1 MHKLFYLFFLFP
13 LSVLAQSNLPF
24 QEFDVHIKPYYSD
37 YMMTSETL
45 PDSSWTVHPLLQVQF
60 IETIPSEFINQ
71 RDTLSLFVNELYC
84 KSLYSPLIFPSVTID
99 YHEKFP
105 IYSFKYAPSPKWKI
119 SEQWKDYAR
128 IRYSYVSMFNLGM
141 NRYLSP
147 TYFMQA
153 DELSYFFARGRGDD
167 KLRLSIDV
175 PDFLFYFRSDKEF
188 ERDTIDC
195 DLRRIT
201 TTVAEAPSLFIM
213 YKLGFWHEQDT
224 VADIPVDLLWE
235 RVDTEHSYV
244 NSDSCK
250 LVYLPPD
257 QKGSVNTGIERLKRV
272 LPVIKK
278 TMASLEKS
286 PNKIEFIVAN
296 MEQKRYELRYSF
308 AFSRRSPAGKG
319 LISISP
325 EDFKQTELVH
335 EIMHLYTP
343 KIADSVSWL
352 TPYERF
358 LLSEALVEYLASYID
373 EVTTSSKSFI
383 EKEKRIEDKGY
394 TSTLASKVSKFKQNI
409 TAEKTEESS
418 NWLYYTYVPY
428 QIHKTAI
435 KCFGGDE
442 KMVQRV
448 VEFLKQCEDQKWEEK
463 QLRPQLDKFKKELG
477 VVL

>member
-1 MHKLFYLFFLFP
+1 MHKLIILFIFFP
-13 LSVLAQSNLPF
+13 LALLAQPF
-24 QEFDVHIKPYYSD
+24 QGFDVHIKPYYSD
-37 YMMTSETL
+37 YLMTSKTL

-60 IETIPSEFINQ
+60 IETIPREFINQ
-71 RDTLSLFVNELYC
+71 RDTLSLYVNQLYR
-84 KSLYSPLIFPSVTID
+84 KSLYGVLIFPSVTID

-105 IYSFKYAPSPKWKI
+105 IYSFEYAPSPKWKI

-128 IRYSYVSMFNLGM
+128 IRYSYVSMFNIGM

-153 DELSYFFARGRGDD
+153 DELSYFFARGCGDD

-188 ERDTIDC
+188 ERDTIDS

-213 YKLGFWHEQDT
+213 YKPGFWHEQDT
-224 VADIPVDLLWE
+224 IADIPVDLLWE
-235 RVDTEHSYV
+235 RVDTEHSYA

-250 LVYLPPD
+250 LVYLPD
-257 QKGSVNTGIERLKRV
+257 DKKESVITGVERLRQ
-272 LPVIKK
+272 VIPMITK
-278 TMASLEKS
+278 TTALLGKS
-286 PNKIEFIVAN
+286 PSKIEFIVSN
-296 MEQKRYELRYSF
+296 MEQKRYELKYIF

-335 EIMHLYTP
+335 EILHLFAPVVLDT
-343 KIADSVSWL
+343 VSWL

-358 LLSEALVEYLASYID
+358 LLSEALVEYIASYMD
-373 EVTTSSKSFI
+373 ETTTSSKSFI

-394 TSTLASKVSKFKQNI
+394 TSTLARKVSKFKQNI
-409 TAEKTEESS
+409 TAGKAEESS

-442 KMVQRV
+442 KMVQKV

>member
-1 MHKLFYLFFLFP
+1 MYKLILLFFLFP
-13 LSVLAQSNLPF
+13 LALLAQSF
-24 QEFDVHIKPYYSD
+24 HGFDVHIKPYYSD

-60 IETIPSEFINQ
+60 IETIPREFINQ
-71 RDTLSLFVNELYC
+71 RDTLSLYVNQLYR
-84 KSLYSPLIFPSVTID
+84 KSLYGALIFPSVTID
-99 YHEKFP
+99 FHEKFP
-105 IYSFKYAPSPKWKI
+105 IYSFEYASSPKWKI

-128 IRYSYVSMFNLGM
+128 IRYSYVSMFNIGM

-213 YKLGFWHEQDT
+213 YKPGFWHEQDT
-224 VADIPVDLLWE
+224 IADIPVDLLWE
-235 RVDTEHSYV
+235 RVDPVRSYC

-250 LVYLPPD
+250 LVYLPD
-257 QKGSVNTGIERLKRV
+257 DKKESVTTGIERLRQV
-272 LPVIKK
+272 LPMITK
-278 TMASLEKS
+278 TTALLGKS
-286 PNKIEFIVAN
+286 PNKIELIVSN
-296 MEQKRYELRYSF
+296 MEQKRYELKYIF

-319 LISISP
+319 LIPISP
-325 EDFKQTELVH
+325 EGFKQTELVH
-335 EIMHLYTP
+335 EILHLFAPVVLDT
-343 KIADSVSWL
+343 VSWL

-358 LLSEALVEYLASYID
+358 LLSEALVEYIASYID
-373 EVTTSSKSFI
+373 ETTTSSKSFI

-463 QLRPQLDKFKKELG
+463 QLRPQLDKFKEELG

>member
-1 MHKLFYLFFLFP
+1 MHKLILLFFLFP
-13 LSVLAQSNLPF
+13 LALLAQPF
-24 QEFDVHIKPYYSD
+24 QGFDVHIKPYYSD
-37 YMMTSETL
+37 YLMTSETL
-45 PDSSWTVHPLLQVQF
+45 PDSTWTVNRLYQVQF
-60 IETIPSEFINQ
+60 IETTPREFINQ
-71 RDTLSLFVNELYC
+71 RDTLSPYINQLYR
-84 KSLYSPLIFPSVTID
+84 KSLYGVLIFPSVTID

-105 IYSFKYAPSPKWKI
+105 IYSFEYAPSPKWKI

-128 IRYSYVSMFNLGM
+128 IRYSYVAMFNLGM

-175 PDFLFYFRSDKEF
+175 PDFLFYFRSDKEL
-188 ERDTIDC
+188 ERDTIDS

-213 YKLGFWHEQDT
+213 YKPGFWHEQDT
-224 VADIPVDLLWE
+224 IADIPVDLLWE
-235 RVDTEHSYV
+235 RVDTEHSYA

-250 LVYLPPD
+250 LVYLPD
-257 QKGSVNTGIERLKRV
+257 DKKESVAIGVERLRQV
-272 LPVIKK
+272 LPMITKS
-278 TMASLEKS
+278 TALLGKS
-286 PNKIEFIVAN
+286 PSKIEFIVSN
-296 MEQKRYELRYSF
+296 MEQKRYELKYIF

-325 EDFKQTELVH
+325 EGFKQTELVH

-373 EVTTSSKSFI
+373 ETTTSSKSFI

-394 TSTLASKVSKFKQNI
+394 TSTLARKVSRFKQNI
-409 TAEKTEESS
+409 TAGKAEESS

-442 KMVQRV
+442 KMVQKV

-463 QLRPQLDKFKKELG
+463 QLRPQLDKLKKELG

>member
-1 MHKLFYLFFLFP
+1 MYKLIFLFFLFP
-13 LSVLAQSNLPF
+13 LALLAQPF
-24 QEFDVHIKPYYSD
+24 HGFDVHIKPYYSD
-37 YMMTSETL
+37 YLMTSETL
-45 PDSSWTVHPLLQVQF
+45 PDSTWTVNRLYQVQF
-60 IETIPSEFINQ
+60 IETIPREFINQ
-71 RDTLSLFVNELYC
+71 RDTLSPYVNQLYR
-84 KSLYSPLIFPSVTID
+84 KSLYGVLIFPSVTID

-105 IYSFKYAPSPKWKI
+105 IYSFEYASI
-119 SEQWKDYAR
+119 
-128 IRYSYVSMFNLGM
+128 FNLGM

-175 PDFLFYFRSDKEF
+175 PDFLFYFRSDKEL
-188 ERDTIDC
+188 ERDTIDS

-213 YKLGFWHEQDT
+213 YKPGFWHEQDT
-224 VADIPVDLLWE
+224 IADIPVDLLWE
-235 RVDTEHSYV
+235 RVDSVRSYC

-250 LVYLPPD
+250 LVYLPD
-257 QKGSVNTGIERLKRV
+257 DKKESVATGVERLRQV
-272 LPVIKK
+272 LPIITK
-278 TMASLEKS
+278 TTALLGKS
-286 PNKIEFIVAN
+286 PNKIELIVSN
-296 MEQKRYELRYSF
+296 MEQKRYELKYIF

-319 LISISP
+319 LIPISP
-325 EDFKQTELVH
+325 EGFKQTELVH
-335 EIMHLYTP
+335 EILHLFAPVVLDT
-343 KIADSVSWL
+343 VSWL

-358 LLSEALVEYLASYID
+358 LLSEALVEYTASYID
-373 EVTTSSKSFI
+373 ETTTSSKSFI

-394 TSTLASKVSKFKQNI
+394 TSTLARKVSKFKQNI
-409 TAEKTEESS
+409 TAGKAEESS

-442 KMVQRV
+442 KMVQKV

-463 QLRPQLDKFKKELG
+463 QLRPQLDKFKEELG

>member
-1 MHKLFYLFFLFP
+1 MYKLILLFFLFP
-13 LSVLAQSNLPF
+13 LALLAQPF

-105 IYSFKYAPSPKWKI
+105 IYSFEYASSPKWKI

-128 IRYSYVSMFNLGM
+128 IRYSYVSMFNLGI

>member
-1 MHKLFYLFFLFP
+1 MYKLILLFSLFP
-13 LSVLAQSNLPF
+13 LALLAQSF
-24 QEFDVHIKPYYSD
+24 HGFDVHIKPYYSD
-37 YMMTSETL
+37 YLMTSETL
-45 PDSSWTVHPLLQVQF
+45 PDSTWTVNRLYQVQF
-60 IETIPSEFINQ
+60 IETIPREFINQ
-71 RDTLSLFVNELYC
+71 RDTLSPYVNQLYR
-84 KSLYSPLIFPSVTID
+84 KSLYGVLIFPSVTID

-105 IYSFKYAPSPKWKI
+105 IYSFEYAPSPKWKI

-128 IRYSYVSMFNLGM
+128 IRYSYAPIFNLGM

-147 TYFMQA
+147 TYYMQA

-175 PDFLFYFRSDKEF
+175 PDFLFYFRSDKEL
-188 ERDTIDC
+188 ERDTIDS
-195 DLRRIT
+195 DLHRIT

-213 YKLGFWHEQDT
+213 YKPGFWHEQDT
-224 VADIPVDLLWE
+224 IADIPVDLLWE
-235 RVDTEHSYV
+235 RVDPVRSYC

-250 LVYLPPD
+250 LVYLPD
-257 QKGSVNTGIERLKRV
+257 DKKESVTTGIERLRQV
-272 LPVIKK
+272 LPMITK
-278 TMASLEKS
+278 TTALLGKS
-286 PNKIEFIVAN
+286 PNKIELIVSN
-296 MEQKRYELRYSF
+296 MEQKRYELKYIF

-319 LISISP
+319 LIPISP
-325 EDFKQTELVH
+325 EGFKQTELVH
-335 EIMHLYTP
+335 EILHLFAPVVLDT
-343 KIADSVSWL
+343 VSWL

-358 LLSEALVEYLASYID
+358 LLSEALVEYIASYID
-373 EVTTSSKSFI
+373 ETTTSSKSFI

-394 TSTLASKVSKFKQNI
+394 TSTLARKVSKFKQNI
-409 TAEKTEESS
+409 TAGKAEESS

-435 KCFGGDE
+435 KCFGSDE
-442 KMVQRV
+442 KMVQKV

>member
-24 QEFDVHIKPYYSD
+24 QGFDVHIKPYCSD
-37 YMMTSETL
+37 YLMTSETL

-60 IETIPSEFINQ
+60 IETIPREFINQ
-71 RDTLSLFVNELYC
+71 RDTLSPYVNQLYR
-84 KSLYSPLIFPSVTID
+84 KSLYGVLIFPSVTID

-105 IYSFKYAPSPKWKI
+105 IYSFEYASSPKWKI

-128 IRYSYVSMFNLGM
+128 IRYSYASIFNLGM

-188 ERDTIDC
+188 ERDTIDS

-213 YKLGFWHEQDT
+213 YKPGFWHEQDT
-224 VADIPVDLLWE
+224 IADIPVDLLWE
-235 RVDTEHSYV
+235 RVDTEHYA
-244 NSDSCK
+244 NADSCK
-250 LVYLPPD
+250 LVYLPD
-257 QKGSVNTGIERLKRV
+257 DKKESVTTGIERLRQ
-272 LPVIKK
+272 VIPMITK
-278 TMASLEKS
+278 TTALLGKS
-286 PNKIEFIVAN
+286 PSKIEFIVSN
-296 MEQKRYELRYSF
+296 MEQKRYELKYIF

>member
-1 MHKLFYLFFLFP
+1 MYKLILLFFLFP
-13 LSVLAQSNLPF
+13 LALLAQPF

-84 KSLYSPLIFPSVTID
+84 KSLYSSLIFPSVTID

-105 IYSFKYAPSPKWKI
+105 IYSFEYASSPKWKI

>member
-1 MHKLFYLFFLFP
+1 MHKLILLFFLFP
-13 LSVLAQSNLPF
+13 LALLAQPF
-24 QEFDVHIKPYYSD
+24 QGFDVHIKPYYSD
-37 YMMTSETL
+37 YLMTSETL

-60 IETIPSEFINQ
+60 IETIPREFINQ
-71 RDTLSLFVNELYC
+71 RDTLSPYINQLYR
-84 KSLYSPLIFPSVTID
+84 KSLYGVLIFPSVTID

-105 IYSFKYAPSPKWKI
+105 IYSFEYAPSPKWKI

-128 IRYSYVSMFNLGM
+128 IRYSYAPIFNLGM

-175 PDFLFYFRSDKEF
+175 PDFLFYFRSDKEL

-213 YKLGFWHEQDT
+213 YKPGFWHEQDT
-224 VADIPVDLLWE
+224 IADIPVDLLWE
-235 RVDTEHSYV
+235 RVDTEHSYA

-278 TMASLEKS
+278 TMAPLEKS

-308 AFSRRSPAGKG
+308 AFSRHSLSGKG
-319 LISISP
+319 LIPISP
-325 EDFKQTELVH
+325 DFFRQTYLVH
-335 EIMHLYTP
+335 EILHLYTP
-343 KIADSVSWL
+343 KISDSISWL
-352 TPYERF
+352 MPYERF
-358 LLSEALVEYLASYID
+358 LLSEALVEYIASYID
-373 EVTTSSKSFI
+373 ETTTSSKSFI

-394 TSTLASKVSKFKQNI
+394 TSTLARKVSKLKQNI
-409 TAEKTEESS
+409 TAEKAEESS

-428 QIHKTAI
+428 QIHKIAI
-435 KCFGGDE
+435 KCFRGDE
-442 KMVQRV
+442 KMVQKV

>member
-1 MHKLFYLFFLFP
+1 MHKLIILFIFFP
-13 LSVLAQSNLPF
+13 LALLAQPF
-24 QEFDVHIKPYYSD
+24 QGFDVHIKPYYSD
-37 YMMTSETL
+37 YLMTSKTL

-60 IETIPSEFINQ
+60 IETIPREFINQ
-71 RDTLSLFVNELYC
+71 RDTLSLYVNQLYR
-84 KSLYSPLIFPSVTID
+84 KSLYGVLIFPSVTID

-105 IYSFKYAPSPKWKI
+105 IYSFEYAPSPKWKI

-128 IRYSYVSMFNLGM
+128 IRYSYVSMFNIGM

-147 TYFMQA
+147 THFMQA

-188 ERDTIDC
+188 ERDTIDS

-213 YKLGFWHEQDT
+213 YKPGFWHEQDT
-224 VADIPVDLLWE
+224 IADIPVDLLWE
-235 RVDTEHSYV
+235 RVDTEHSYA

-250 LVYLPPD
+250 LVYLPD
-257 QKGSVNTGIERLKRV
+257 DKKESVITGVERLRQ
-272 LPVIKK
+272 VIPMITK
-278 TMASLEKS
+278 TTALLGKS
-286 PNKIEFIVAN
+286 PSKIEFIVSN
-296 MEQKRYELRYSF
+296 MEQKRYELKYLF

-319 LISISP
+319 LIPISP
-325 EDFKQTELVH
+325 EGFKQTELVH

-343 KIADSVSWL
+343 KIVDSVLWL

-358 LLSEALVEYLASYID
+358 LLSEALVEYIASYID
-373 EVTTSSKSFI
+373 ETTTSSKSFI

-394 TSTLASKVSKFKQNI
+394 TSTLARKVSKFKQNI
-409 TAEKTEESS
+409 TAGKAEESS

-442 KMVQRV
+442 KMVQKV

>member
-1 MHKLFYLFFLFP
+1 MHKLIILFIFFP
-13 LSVLAQSNLPF
+13 LALLAQPF
-24 QEFDVHIKPYYSD
+24 QGFDVHIKPYYSD
-37 YMMTSETL
+37 YLMTSETL
-45 PDSSWTVHPLLQVQF
+45 PDSTWTVNRLYQVQF
-60 IETIPSEFINQ
+60 IETIPREFINQ
-71 RDTLSLFVNELYC
+71 RDTLSPYVNQLYR
-84 KSLYSPLIFPSVTID
+84 KSLYGVLIFPSVTID
-99 YHEKFP
+99 FHEKFP
-105 IYSFKYAPSPKWKI
+105 IYSFEYAPSPKWKI

-128 IRYSYVSMFNLGM
+128 IRYSYASIFNLGM

-147 TYFMQA
+147 TYYMQA

-175 PDFLFYFRSDKEF
+175 PDFLFYFRSDKEL
-188 ERDTIDC
+188 ERDTIDS

-213 YKLGFWHEQDT
+213 YKPGFWHEQDT
-224 VADIPVDLLWE
+224 IADIPVDLLWE
-235 RVDTEHSYV
+235 RVDSVRSYC

-286 PNKIEFIVAN
+286 PNKIELIVSN
-296 MEQKRYELRYSF
+296 MEQKRYELKYIF

-373 EVTTSSKSFI
+373 EETTSSKSFI

-394 TSTLASKVSKFKQNI
+394 TSTLARKVSKFEQNI
-409 TAEKTEESS
+409 TAEKAEESS

-428 QIHKTAI
+428 QIHKIAI

-442 KMVQRV
+442 KMVQKV

>member
-1 MHKLFYLFFLFP
+1 MHKLIILFIFFP
-13 LSVLAQSNLPF
+13 LALLAQPF
-24 QEFDVHIKPYYSD
+24 QGFDVHIKPYYSD
-37 YMMTSETL
+37 YLMTSKTL

-60 IETIPSEFINQ
+60 IETIPREFINQ
-71 RDTLSLFVNELYC
+71 RDTLFPYVNQLYR
-84 KSLYSPLIFPSVTID
+84 KSLYGVLIFPSVTID
-99 YHEKFP
+99 FHEKFP
-105 IYSFKYAPSPKWKI
+105 IYSFEYAPSPKWKI

-128 IRYSYVSMFNLGM
+128 IRYSYASIFNLGM

-147 TYFMQA
+147 TYYMQA

-213 YKLGFWHEQDT
+213 YKPGFWHEQDT
-224 VADIPVDLLWE
+224 IADIPVDLLWE
-235 RVDTEHSYV
+235 RVDTEHSYA

-250 LVYLPPD
+250 LVYLPD
-257 QKGSVNTGIERLKRV
+257 DKKESVTTGIERLRQV
-272 LPVIKK
+272 LPMITK
-278 TMASLEKS
+278 TTALLGKS
-286 PNKIEFIVAN
+286 PNKIELIVSN
-296 MEQKRYELRYSF
+296 MEQKRYELKYIF

-442 KMVQRV
+442 KMVQKV

-477 VVL
+477 AVL

>member
-1 MHKLFYLFFLFP
+1 MYKLIFLFFLFP
-13 LSVLAQSNLPF
+13 LALLAQPF
-24 QEFDVHIKPYYSD
+24 QGFDVHIKPYYSD
-37 YMMTSETL
+37 YLMTSETL
-45 PDSSWTVHPLLQVQF
+45 PDSTWTVNRLYQVQF
-60 IETIPSEFINQ
+60 IETIPCEFINQ
-71 RDTLSLFVNELYC
+71 RDTLSPYVNQLYR
-84 KSLYSPLIFPSVTID
+84 KSLYGVLIFPSVTID
-99 YHEKFP
+99 FHEKFP
-105 IYSFKYAPSPKWKI
+105 IYSFEYAPSPKWKI

-128 IRYSYVSMFNLGM
+128 IRYSYASIFNLGM

-147 TYFMQA
+147 TYYMQA

-175 PDFLFYFRSDKEF
+175 PDFLFYFRSDKEL
-188 ERDTIDC
+188 ERDTIDS

-213 YKLGFWHEQDT
+213 YKPGFWHEQDT
-224 VADIPVDLLWE
+224 IADIPVDLLWE
-235 RVDTEHSYV
+235 RVDSVRSYC

-250 LVYLPPD
+250 LVYLPD
-257 QKGSVNTGIERLKRV
+257 DKKESVITGVERLRQ
-272 LPVIKK
+272 VIPMITK
-278 TMASLEKS
+278 TTALLGKS
-286 PNKIEFIVAN
+286 PSKIEFIVSN
-296 MEQKRYELRYSF
+296 MEQKRYELKYIF

-319 LISISP
+319 LIPISP

-335 EIMHLYTP
+335 EILHLFAPVVLDT
-343 KIADSVSWL
+343 VSWL

-358 LLSEALVEYLASYID
+358 LLSEALVEYIASYID
-373 EVTTSSKSFI
+373 ETTTSSKSFI

-394 TSTLASKVSKFKQNI
+394 TSTLARKVSKFKQNI
-409 TAEKTEESS
+409 TAGKAEESS

-442 KMVQRV
+442 KMVQKV

>member
-1 MHKLFYLFFLFP
+1 MYKLILLFSLFP
-13 LSVLAQSNLPF
+13 LALLAQSF
-24 QEFDVHIKPYYSD
+24 HGFDVHIKPYYSD
-37 YMMTSETL
+37 YLMTSETL
-45 PDSSWTVHPLLQVQF
+45 PDSTWTVNRLYQVQF
-60 IETIPSEFINQ
+60 IETIPREFINQ
-71 RDTLSLFVNELYC
+71 RDTLSPYVNQLYR
-84 KSLYSPLIFPSVTID
+84 KSLYGVLIFPSVTID

-105 IYSFKYAPSPKWKI
+105 IYSFEYAPSPKWKI

-128 IRYSYVSMFNLGM
+128 IRYSYASIFNLGM

-147 TYFMQA
+147 TYYMQA

-175 PDFLFYFRSDKEF
+175 PDFLFYFRSDKEL
-188 ERDTIDC
+188 ERDTIDS

-213 YKLGFWHEQDT
+213 YKPGFWHEQDT
-224 VADIPVDLLWE
+224 IADIPVDLLWE
-235 RVDTEHSYV
+235 RVDSVRSYC

-352 TPYERF
+352 MPYERF
-358 LLSEALVEYLASYID
+358 LLSEALVEYIASYID
-373 EVTTSSKSFI
+373 EETTSSKSFI

-394 TSTLASKVSKFKQNI
+394 TSTLARKVSKFKQNI
-409 TAEKTEESS
+409 TAEKAEESS

-428 QIHKTAI
+428 QIHKIAI

-442 KMVQRV
+442 KMVQKV

>member
-1 MHKLFYLFFLFP
+1 MHKLIILFIFFP
-13 LSVLAQSNLPF
+13 LALLAQSF
-24 QEFDVHIKPYYSD
+24 QGFDVHIKPYYSD

-45 PDSSWTVHPLLQVQF
+45 LDSSWTVHKLLQVQF

-71 RDTLSLFVNELYC
+71 RDTLSLYVNQLYR
-84 KSLYSPLIFPSVTID
+84 KSLYGVLIFPSVTID

-105 IYSFKYAPSPKWKI
+105 IYSFEYAPSPKWKI

-128 IRYSYVSMFNLGM
+128 IRYSYAPIFNLGM

-147 TYFMQA
+147 TYYMQA

-175 PDFLFYFRSDKEF
+175 PDFLFYFRSDKEL
-188 ERDTIDC
+188 ERDTIDS

-213 YKLGFWHEQDT
+213 YKPGFWHEQDT
-224 VADIPVDLLWE
+224 IADIPVDLLWE
-235 RVDTEHSYV
+235 RVDPVRSYC

-250 LVYLPPD
+250 LVYLPD
-257 QKGSVNTGIERLKRV
+257 DKKESVTTGIERLRQV
-272 LPVIKK
+272 LPMITK
-278 TMASLEKS
+278 TTALLGKS
-286 PNKIEFIVAN
+286 PNKIELIVSN
-296 MEQKRYELRYSF
+296 MEQKRYELKYLF

-335 EIMHLYTP
+335 EILHLFAPVVLDT
-343 KIADSVSWL
+343 VSWL

-358 LLSEALVEYLASYID
+358 LLSEALVEYIASYID
-373 EVTTSSKSFI
+373 ETTTSSKSFI

-394 TSTLASKVSKFKQNI
+394 TSTLARKVSKFKQNI
-409 TAEKTEESS
+409 TAGKAEESS

-442 KMVQRV
+442 KMVQKV

>member
-1 MHKLFYLFFLFP
+1 MHKLIILFIFFP
-13 LSVLAQSNLPF
+13 LALLAQPF
-24 QEFDVHIKPYYSD
+24 HGFDVHIKPYYSD

-167 KLRLSIDV
+167 KLRLSIDA
-175 PDFLFYFRSDKEF
+175 PDFLFYFRSDKEL

>member
-1 MHKLFYLFFLFP
+1 
-13 LSVLAQSNLPF
+13 
-24 QEFDVHIKPYYSD
+24 
-37 YMMTSETL
+37 MMTSETL

-60 IETIPSEFINQ
+60 IETIPREFINQ
-71 RDTLSLFVNELYC
+71 RDTLSLYVNQLYR
-84 KSLYSPLIFPSVTID
+84 KSLYGALIFPSVTID

-105 IYSFKYAPSPKWKI
+105 IYSFEYAPSPKWKI

>member
-1 MHKLFYLFFLFP
+1 MYKLILLFSLFP
-13 LSVLAQSNLPF
+13 LALLAQPF
-24 QEFDVHIKPYYSD
+24 HGFDVHIKPYYSD
-37 YMMTSETL
+37 YLMTSKTL

-60 IETIPSEFINQ
+60 IETIPREFINQ
-71 RDTLSLFVNELYC
+71 RDTLSLYVNQLYR
-84 KSLYSPLIFPSVTID
+84 KSLYGVLIFPSVTID

-105 IYSFKYAPSPKWKI
+105 IYSFEYASSPKWKI

-128 IRYSYVSMFNLGM
+128 IRYSYVSMFNIGM

-188 ERDTIDC
+188 ERDTIDS

-213 YKLGFWHEQDT
+213 YKPGFWHEQDT
-224 VADIPVDLLWE
+224 IADIPVDLLWE
-235 RVDTEHSYV
+235 RVDTEHSYA

-250 LVYLPPD
+250 LVYLPD
-257 QKGSVNTGIERLKRV
+257 DKKESVITGVERLRQ
-272 LPVIKK
+272 VIPMITK
-278 TMASLEKS
+278 TTALLGKS
-286 PNKIEFIVAN
+286 PSKIEFIVSN
-296 MEQKRYELRYSF
+296 MEQKRYELKYIF

-335 EIMHLYTP
+335 EILHLFAPVVLDT
-343 KIADSVSWL
+343 VSWL

-358 LLSEALVEYLASYID
+358 LLSEALVEYIASYID
-373 EVTTSSKSFI
+373 ETTTSSKSFI

-394 TSTLASKVSKFKQNI
+394 TSILARKVSKLKQNI
-409 TAEKTEESS
+409 TAEKAEESS

-428 QIHKTAI
+428 QIHKIAI

-442 KMVQRV
+442 KMVQKV

>member
-1 MHKLFYLFFLFP
+1 MYKLILLFFLFP
-13 LSVLAQSNLPF
+13 LALLAQPF

-105 IYSFKYAPSPKWKI
+105 IYSFEYASSPKWKI

-308 AFSRRSPAGKG
+308 AFSRRSPAEKG

>member
-1 MHKLFYLFFLFP
+1 MYKLILLFFLFP
-13 LSVLAQSNLPF
+13 LALLAQPF

-105 IYSFKYAPSPKWKI
+105 IYSFEYASSPKWKI

>member
-128 IRYSYVSMFNLGM
+128 IRYSYAPIFNLGM

>member
-1 MHKLFYLFFLFP
+1 
-13 LSVLAQSNLPF
+13 
-24 QEFDVHIKPYYSD
+24 
-37 YMMTSETL
+37 MTSETL

-60 IETIPSEFINQ
+60 IETIPREFINQ
-71 RDTLSLFVNELYC
+71 RDTLSLYVNQLYR
-84 KSLYSPLIFPSVTID
+84 KSLYGALIFPSVTID

-105 IYSFKYAPSPKWKI
+105 IYSFEYASSPKWKI
-119 SEQWKDYAR
+119 SGQWKDYAR

-335 EIMHLYTP
+335 EIMHLCTP

>member
-1 MHKLFYLFFLFP
+1 MYKLILLFSLFP
-13 LSVLAQSNLPF
+13 LALLAQSF
-24 QEFDVHIKPYYSD
+24 HGFDVHIKPYYSD
-37 YMMTSETL
+37 YLMTSETL
-45 PDSSWTVHPLLQVQF
+45 PDSTWTVNRLYQVQF
-60 IETIPSEFINQ
+60 IETIPREFINQ
-71 RDTLSLFVNELYC
+71 RDTLSPYVNQLYR
-84 KSLYSPLIFPSVTID
+84 KSLYGVLIFPSVTID

-105 IYSFKYAPSPKWKI
+105 IYSFEYAPSPKWKI

-128 IRYSYVSMFNLGM
+128 IRYSYASIFNLGM

-167 KLRLSIDV
+167 KLQLSIDV
-175 PDFLFYFRSDKEF
+175 PDFLFYFRSDKEL
-188 ERDTIDC
+188 ERDTIDS

-213 YKLGFWHEQDT
+213 YKPGFWHEQDT
-224 VADIPVDLLWE
+224 IADIPVDLLWE
-235 RVDTEHSYV
+235 RVDSVRSYC

-250 LVYLPPD
+250 LVYLPD
-257 QKGSVNTGIERLKRV
+257 DKKESVATGVERLRQV
-272 LPVIKK
+272 LPMITK
-278 TMASLEKS
+278 TTALLGKS
-286 PNKIEFIVAN
+286 PNKIELIVSN
-296 MEQKRYELRYSF
+296 MEQKRYELKYLF

-319 LISISP
+319 LIPISP
-325 EDFKQTELVH
+325 EGFKQTELVH
-335 EIMHLYTP
+335 EIMHLYMP
-343 KIADSVSWL
+343 KIVDSVLWL

>member
-1 MHKLFYLFFLFP
+1 MY
-13 LSVLAQSNLPF
+13 
-24 QEFDVHIKPYYSD
+24 
-37 YMMTSETL
+37 
-45 PDSSWTVHPLLQVQF
+45 QVQF
-60 IETIPSEFINQ
+60 IETIPREFINQ
-71 RDTLSLFVNELYC
+71 RDTLSPYVNQLYR
-84 KSLYSPLIFPSVTID
+84 KSLYGVLIFPSVTID

-105 IYSFKYAPSPKWKI
+105 IYSFEYAPSPKWKI

-128 IRYSYVSMFNLGM
+128 IRYSYASIFNLGM

-175 PDFLFYFRSDKEF
+175 PDFLFYFRSDKEL
-188 ERDTIDC
+188 ERDTIDS

-213 YKLGFWHEQDT
+213 YKPGFWHEQDT
-224 VADIPVDLLWE
+224 IADIPVDLLWE
-235 RVDTEHSYV
+235 RVDSVRSYC

-250 LVYLPPD
+250 LVYLPD
-257 QKGSVNTGIERLKRV
+257 DKKESVATGVERLRQV
-272 LPVIKK
+272 LPIITK
-278 TMASLEKS
+278 TTALLGKS
-286 PNKIEFIVAN
+286 PNKIELIVSN
-296 MEQKRYELRYSF
+296 MEQKRYELKYIF

-319 LISISP
+319 LIPISP
-325 EDFKQTELVH
+325 EGFKQTELVH
-335 EIMHLYTP
+335 EILHLFAPVVLDT
-343 KIADSVSWL
+343 VSWL

-358 LLSEALVEYLASYID
+358 LLSEALVEYIASYID
-373 EVTTSSKSFI
+373 ETTTSSKSFI

-394 TSTLASKVSKFKQNI
+394 TSTLARKVSKFKQNI
-409 TAEKTEESS
+409 TAGKAEESS

-442 KMVQRV
+442 KMVQKV

>member
-1 MHKLFYLFFLFP
+1 MYKLILLFSLFP
-13 LSVLAQSNLPF
+13 LALLAQSF
-24 QEFDVHIKPYYSD
+24 HGFDVHIKPYYSD
-37 YMMTSETL
+37 YLMTSETL
-45 PDSSWTVHPLLQVQF
+45 PDSTWTVNRLYQVQF
-60 IETIPSEFINQ
+60 IETIPREFINQ
-71 RDTLSLFVNELYC
+71 RDTLSLYVNQLYR
-84 KSLYSPLIFPSVTID
+84 KSLYGVLIFPSVTID

-105 IYSFKYAPSPKWKI
+105 IYSFEYAPSPKWKI

-128 IRYSYVSMFNLGM
+128 IRYSYASIFNLGM

-147 TYFMQA
+147 TYYMQA

-175 PDFLFYFRSDKEF
+175 PDFLFYFRSDKEL
-188 ERDTIDC
+188 ERDTIDS

-201 TTVAEAPSLFIM
+201 TTIAEAPSLFIM
-213 YKLGFWHEQDT
+213 YKPGFWHEQDT
-224 VADIPVDLLWE
+224 IADIPVDLLWE
-235 RVDTEHSYV
+235 RVDSVRSYC

-286 PNKIEFIVAN
+286 PNKIELIVSN
-296 MEQKRYELRYSF
+296 MEQKRYELKYIF

-319 LISISP
+319 LIPISP

-335 EIMHLYTP
+335 EILHLFAPVVLDT
-343 KIADSVSWL
+343 VSWL

-358 LLSEALVEYLASYID
+358 LLSEALVEYIASYID
-373 EVTTSSKSFI
+373 ETTTSSKSFI

-394 TSTLASKVSKFKQNI
+394 TSTLARKVSKLKQNI
-409 TAEKTEESS
+409 TAEKAEESS

-428 QIHKTAI
+428 QIHKIAI

-442 KMVQRV
+442 KMVQKV